1 MNTRFI
7 RISLKKRIFISYCLI
22 GLFFFLGE
30 NCYASKRPVFRETVR
45 KASADN
51 STVRGR
57 VVDVSGEPLIGATI
71 REKGGTRGTVTDIE
85 GNFILSVPDSA
96 VLQVSFVGYESIEVS
111 VGGRKTLE
119 IQLRENTVMLDNVII
134 TALGLEKKEASLAY
148 SIQKVKGEEL
158 TRMKEVNMIT
168 ALAGKAAGV
177 QINKNSSGIGGSAK
191 VSLRGI
197 RSASGD
203 NQPLYVI
210 DGVPMLNIGT
220 EQAYSAIGGT
230 ANAGNRDGGDGI
242 SNLNPE
248 DVESISI
255 LKGAPAAA
263 LYGSQAANGVILI
276 TTKKGNTA
284 GQRNIYFST
293 GLTFDKAFSLPKMQ
307 NCYGVSDVV
316 DSWGEKAYL
325 PTSNELNDFF
335 RTGLTSITSV
345 SVNYGNEK
353 IQTYFSY
360 ANTTGRGI
368 VDKNQLTKHNIN
380 LRETAVMFNQ
390 RLKLDGNVNVMRQIV
405 KNKPVSGGF
414 YMNPLVG
421 LYRFPRGEDLSYY
434 KDNYEIYDPERKLGI
449 QNWHTFTEDFEQ
461 NPYWIQNRIQSKET
475 RMRSIIS
482 LSANLRINS
491 WLTVQARGSV
501 DYISD
506 KMRQKFYA
514 STAPALCGANGR
526 YIEMDYQETLIYGD
540 VMAMGK
546 RKWEDFTLDVAIG
559 GSINDKNVNSTRY
572 DSKNASLKYANVFNL
587 ANIVMNGS
595 ASIDQKIDSR
605 RQLQSVF
612 GTAQVGYQDKVFL
625 DLTARNDWASTLAY
639 TSHEKS
645 GFFYPSAG
653 LSFLIDKWIQLPE
666 WISFAKLR
674 GTYSKVGNDIPQ
686 FITNSV
692 SHITAGGE
700 LQANDAVPFKEME
713 PEMTHSV
720 EVGTEW
726 RFFQSR
732 LGFNLTY
739 YRTNTHNQF
748 FKLPALAGD
757 MYAYRYVNA
766 GDIQNRGWEL
776 TVDAT
781 PVLTPDFTWKT
792 SLNFSSNRNK
802 IKELHEELKELVYGP
817 SSFSSSYAMKLVKGG
832 SIGDIY
838 GKAFVRD
845 AEGNIVYQTEG
856 DHKGLPAVEG
866 EGNTIKVGNA
876 NPRFIMGWNHT
887 FSYKGFSLYFL
898 LDWRYGG
905 KILSQT
911 QAEMDLYGVSQVTA
925 LARDRGYVTLEG
937 QQIDNVKGFY
947 KNIVGGRAGVTEYYM
962 YDATN
967 LRLREVSLNYTF
979 PKKWMQKTKVL
990 KDLQLAFVARNLC
1003 FLYKKA
1009 PFDPDLV
1016 LSTGND
1022 NQGIEVFGMPTTRS
1036 LGFTVKCE
1044 F

>member
-700 LQANDAVPFKEME
+700 LQANDAAPFKEME

-866 EGNTIKVGNA
+866 EGNTIKVGNT

>member
-7 RISLKKRIFISYCLI
+7 IISLKKRIFISYCLI

-546 RKWEDFTLDVAIG
+546 RKWEDFALDVAIG

-700 LQANDAVPFKEME
+700 LQANDAAPFKEME

-845 AEGNIVYQTEG
+845 VEGNIVYQTEG

>member
-7 RISLKKRIFISYCLI
+7 RISLNKRIFISYCLI

-284 GQRNIYFST
+284 GQRNIHFST

-316 DSWGEKAYL
+316 DSWGEKTYL

-546 RKWEDFTLDVAIG
+546 RKWEDFALDVAIG

-700 LQANDAVPFKEME
+700 LQANDAAPFKEME

-925 LARDRGYVTLEG
+925 LARDRGYVILEG

>member
-316 DSWGEKAYL
+316 DSWGEKTYL

-546 RKWEDFTLDVAIG
+546 RKWEDFTVDVAIG

-700 LQANDAVPFKEME
+700 LQANDAAPFKEME

>member
-316 DSWGEKAYL
+316 DSWGEKTYL

-700 LQANDAVPFKEME
+700 LQANDAAPFKEME

-845 AEGNIVYQTEG
+845 AEGNIVYQIEG

>member
-526 YIEMDYQETLIYGD
+526 YMEMDYQETLIYGD

-546 RKWEDFTLDVAIG
+546 RKWEDFALDVAIG

-700 LQANDAVPFKEME
+700 LQANDAAPFKEME

-845 AEGNIVYQTEG
+845 VEGNIVYQTEG

>member
-284 GQRNIYFST
+284 GQRNIHFST

-316 DSWGEKAYL
+316 DSWGEKTYL

-546 RKWEDFTLDVAIG
+546 RKWEDFALDVAIG

-700 LQANDAVPFKEME
+700 LQANDAAPFKEME

-925 LARDRGYVTLEG
+925 LARERGYVILEG

>member
-546 RKWEDFTLDVAIG
+546 RKWEDFALDVAIG

-700 LQANDAVPFKEME
+700 LQANDAAPFKEME

-845 AEGNIVYQTEG
+845 VEGNIVYQTEG

-947 KNIVGGRAGVTEYYM
+947 KNIVGGRAGVTDYYM

>member
-1 MNTRFI
+1 MNIRFI

-700 LQANDAVPFKEME
+700 LQANDAAPFKEME

>member
-284 GQRNIYFST
+284 GQRNIHFST

-526 YIEMDYQETLIYGD
+526 YIEMYYQETLIYGD

-546 RKWEDFTLDVAIG
+546 RKWEDFALDVAIG

-700 LQANDAVPFKEME
+700 LQANDAAPFKEME

>member
-546 RKWEDFTLDVAIG
+546 RKWEDFALDVAIG

-700 LQANDAVPFKEME
+700 LQANDAAPFKEME

-845 AEGNIVYQTEG
+845 VEGNIVYQTEG

-947 KNIVGGRAGVTEYYM
+947 KTLIPQHF
-962 YDATN
+962 
-967 LRLREVSLNYTF
+967 SLTLF
-979 PKKWMQKTKVL
+979 II
-990 KDLQLAFVARNLC
+990 
-1003 FLYKKA
+1003 
-1009 PFDPDLV
+1009 
-1016 LSTGND
+1016 S
-1022 NQGIEVFGMPTTRS
+1022 
-1036 LGFTVKCE
+1036 
-1044 F
+1044 

>member
-325 PTSNELNDFF
+325 PISNELNDFF

-434 KDNYEIYDPERKLGI
+434 KDNYEIYDPERKLGV

-700 LQANDAVPFKEME
+700 LQANDAAPFKEME

-990 KDLQLAFVARNLC
+990 KDLQFAFVARNLC

>member
-177 QINKNSSGIGGSAK
+177 QINKNSSGIGGYAK
-191 VSLRGI
+191 VRLRGI
-197 RSASGD
+197 RTASGD
-203 NQPLYVI
+203 NQTLYVI

-325 PTSNELNDFF
+325 PISNELNDFF

-546 RKWEDFTLDVAIG
+546 RKWEDFALDVAIG

-700 LQANDAVPFKEME
+700 LQANDAAPFKEME

>member
-191 VSLRGI
+191 GSLRGI

-546 RKWEDFTLDVAIG
+546 RKWEDFALDVAIG

-700 LQANDAVPFKEME
+700 LQANDAAPFKEME

-845 AEGNIVYQTEG
+845 VEGNIVYQTEG

>member
-230 ANAGNRDGGDGI
+230 ANAGNRDRGDGI

-390 RLKLDGNVNVMRQIV
+390 RLRLDGNVNVMRQIV

-546 RKWEDFTLDVAIG
+546 RKWEDFALDVAIG

-700 LQANDAVPFKEME
+700 LQANDAAPFKEME

-845 AEGNIVYQTEG
+845 VEGNIVYQTEG

>member
-700 LQANDAVPFKEME
+700 LQANDAAPFKEME

-937 QQIDNVKGFY
+937 QHIDNVKGFY

-1022 NQGIEVFGMPTTRS
+1022 KCLVCRQHEVWA
-1036 LGFTVKCE
+1036 LL
-1044 F
+1044 

>member
-325 PTSNELNDFF
+325 PISNELNDFF

-559 GSINDKNVNSTRY
+559 GSTNDKNVNSTRY

-700 LQANDAVPFKEME
+700 LQANDAAPFKEME

-845 AEGNIVYQTEG
+845 VEGNIVYQTEG

>member
-284 GQRNIYFST
+284 GQRNIHFST

-546 RKWEDFTLDVAIG
+546 RKWEDFTVDVAIG

-700 LQANDAVPFKEME
+700 LQANDAAPFKEME

-887 FSYKGFSLYFL
+887 FSYKGFSLYLL

>member
-284 GQRNIYFST
+284 GQRNIHFST

-700 LQANDAVPFKEME
+700 LQANDAAPFKEME

-887 FSYKGFSLYFL
+887 FSYKGFTLYFL

-905 KILSQT
+905 EVLSQT

>member
-546 RKWEDFTLDVAIG
+546 RKWEDFALDVAIG

-700 LQANDAVPFKEME
+700 LQANDAAPFKEME

-845 AEGNIVYQTEG
+845 VEGNIVYQTEG

-898 LDWRYGG
+898 LDWRYGV

>member
-230 ANAGNRDGGDGI
+230 ANAGNRDGGDDI

-546 RKWEDFTLDVAIG
+546 RKWEDFALDVAIG

-700 LQANDAVPFKEME
+700 LQANDAAPFKEME

-845 AEGNIVYQTEG
+845 VEGNIVYQTEG

>member
-284 GQRNIYFST
+284 GQRNIHFST

-316 DSWGEKAYL
+316 DSWGEKTYL

-421 LYRFPRGEDLSYY
+421 LYCFPRGEDLSYY

-491 WLTVQARGSV
+491 WLAVQARGSV

-546 RKWEDFTLDVAIG
+546 RKWEDFALDVAIG

-700 LQANDAVPFKEME
+700 LQANDAAPFKEME

-925 LARDRGYVTLEG
+925 LARDRGYVILEG

>member
-325 PTSNELNDFF
+325 PISNELNDFF

-491 WLTVQARGSV
+491 WLTVQTRGSV

-700 LQANDAVPFKEME
+700 LQANDAAPFKEME

>member
-255 LKGAPAAA
+255 LQGAPAAA

-546 RKWEDFTLDVAIG
+546 RKWEDFALDVAIG

-700 LQANDAVPFKEME
+700 LQANDAAPFKEME

-845 AEGNIVYQTEG
+845 VEGNIVYQTEG

-925 LARDRGYVTLEG
+925 LVRDRGYVTLEG

>member
-284 GQRNIYFST
+284 GQRNIHFST

-325 PTSNELNDFF
+325 PISNELNDFF

-546 RKWEDFTLDVAIG
+546 RKWEDFALDVAIG

-700 LQANDAVPFKEME
+700 LQANDAAPFKEME

-845 AEGNIVYQTEG
+845 VEGNIVYQTEG

>member
-284 GQRNIYFST
+284 GQRNIHFST

-316 DSWGEKAYL
+316 DSWGEKTYL

-546 RKWEDFTLDVAIG
+546 RKWEDFALDVAIG

-700 LQANDAVPFKEME
+700 LQANDAAPFKEME
-713 PEMTHSV
+713 PEMTYSV

-887 FSYKGFSLYFL
+887 FSYKGFSLYLL

>member
-325 PTSNELNDFF
+325 PISNELNDFF

-700 LQANDAVPFKEME
+700 LQANDAAPFKEME

-887 FSYKGFSLYFL
+887 FSYKGFTLYFL

-905 KILSQT
+905 EVLSQT

>member
-325 PTSNELNDFF
+325 PISNELNDFF

-700 LQANDAVPFKEME
+700 LQANDAAPFKEME

-845 AEGNIVYQTEG
+845 VEGNIVYQTEG

>member
-316 DSWGEKAYL
+316 DSWGEKTYL

-700 LQANDAVPFKEME
+700 LQANDAAPFKEME

-925 LARDRGYVTLEG
+925 LARDRGYVILEG

>member
-1 MNTRFI
+1 M
-7 RISLKKRIFISYCLI
+7 KKRIFISYCLI

-434 KDNYEIYDPERKLGI
+434 KDNYEIYDPERKLGV

-546 RKWEDFTLDVAIG
+546 RTWEDFALDVAIG

-700 LQANDAVPFKEME
+700 LQANDAAPFKEME

>member
-284 GQRNIYFST
+284 GQRNIHFST

-316 DSWGEKAYL
+316 DSWGEKTYL

-546 RKWEDFTLDVAIG
+546 RKWEDFALDVAIG

-700 LQANDAVPFKEME
+700 LQANDAAPFKEME

>member
-546 RKWEDFTLDVAIG
+546 REWEDFTLDVAIG

-700 LQANDAVPFKEME
+700 LQANDAAPFKEME

>member
-1 MNTRFI
+1 MNIRFI

-316 DSWGEKAYL
+316 DSWGEKTYL

-546 RKWEDFTLDVAIG
+546 RKWEDFALDVAIG

-700 LQANDAVPFKEME
+700 LQANDAAPFKEME